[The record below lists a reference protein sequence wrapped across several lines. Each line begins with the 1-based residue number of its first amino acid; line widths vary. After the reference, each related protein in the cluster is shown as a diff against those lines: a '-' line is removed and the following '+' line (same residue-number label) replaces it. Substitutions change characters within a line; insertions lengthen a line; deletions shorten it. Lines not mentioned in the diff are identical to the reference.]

1 MENDIAFKV
10 IVKNDGISDII
21 FKTLMLKGEAGG
33 TISSIEKTSSVG
45 VVDTYTITLND
56 GNTSTFEVTNGSNIE
71 SIEKTATSGLIDTYT
86 VTLTNGDTTTFEV
99 KNGEDAQLYE
109 LPEDCIVAYDKEPEL
124 HSITGQNGYVAFDA
138 YGIKNVKVTG
148 YTKQATTTG
157 KNLFNTNSLTATG
170 ITIDGNEAYGT
181 ILSFYN
187 AYKVEAGGLPIS
199 ISFEE
204 NTRYTF
210 SLKLKYENNSQTGN
224 GIGFRV
230 DYSDG
235 TYAYLISP
243 VSFSNTDYVTLSGTT
258 ASSKTVTKISVV
270 FVSVTSVVVYMK
282 DIQLEKGSSA
292 TSYEPYTGG
301 KPSPNPDY
309 PQDII
314 GYGTK
319 ELDGTYTIDIEVTD
333 NDDNV
338 YNITASGLAYPLYA
352 GDVLDFENSKVIR
365 ANGIY
370 TFDGS
375 EGWEYITSWT
385 DDGFRLASSNFTNKV
400 TNSKV
405 GGDYRISLYK
415 YVGNTFNS
423 WNLITSQGNNVIGTT
438 SNYAGIVI
446 RNDSITSATTFANSL
461 IGIDLVYS
469 LDTPTEESVTIS
481 GDTSIVENLRGWTQV
496 DAWDEDV
503 TLDVWY
509 YSDVEFPDGY
519 EEVGLPIDDLLYYQ
533 DEEFIEFPQS
543 WGFAIGYVFDA
554 SEIRFTINVTKDLHD
569 GFTVVANKSADLV
582 LNIYTG
588 SGGNTL
594 TGFDTVD
601 ADFIKEY
608 GQIQIRLKTTNA
620 HGLTVGSLLGA
631 RVSQGRLRV
640 TFEEVQS

>member
-1 MENDIAFKV
+1 MTNDIAFKV
-10 IVKNDGISDII
+10 IIKNDGISDII

-157 KNLFNTNSLTATG
+157 KNLCSVNSVSVQNVTA
-170 ITIDGNEAYGT
+170 IYNDYNP
-181 ILSFYN
+181 ILRN
-187 AYKVEAGGLPIS
+187 
-199 ISFEE
+199 ISFSD
-204 NTRYTF
+204 NTQYTF
-210 SLKLKYENNSQTGN
+210 SCNIITDDTTHQF
-224 GIGFRV
+224 GIKV
-230 DYSDG
+230 YYKDG
-235 TYAYLISP
+235 TTSYLAFHDGNIDKTN
-243 VSFSNTDYVTLSGTT
+243 VTT
-258 ASSKTVTKISVV
+258 ASEKSIDYIV
-270 FVSVTSVVVYMK
+270 FFYDVNFQIGFSDLQIET
-282 DIQLEKGSSA
+282 GSTA
-292 TSYEPYTGG
+292 TEFEPYCGG
-301 KPSPNPDY
+301 IPSPNPDY
-309 PQDII
+309 PQDIV
-314 GYGTK
+314 GFGEK
-319 ELDGTYTIDIEVTD
+319 QLDGTYTIDIEVTD

-365 ANGIY
+365 ANDLITLNSSGISTALKESNLWRITFTDRIY
-370 TFDGS
+370 TISSGYPNAYSNKYKVVNSYSSVNHTNNTLGLNTPAYGNEFIIRDDTWTSLQDIKDSFD
-375 EGWEYITSWT
+375 
-385 DDGFRLASSNFTNKV
+385 DL
-400 TNSKV
+400 
-405 GGDYRISLYK
+405 
-415 YVGNTFNS
+415 
-423 WNLITSQGNNVIGTT
+423 NLI
-438 SNYAGIVI
+438 IVYPL
-446 RNDSITSATTFANSL
+446 A
-461 IGIDLVYS
+461 
-469 LDTPTEESVTIS
+469 TPTDETVTIS

-533 DEEFIEFPQS
+533 DQEYIEFPKN
-543 WGFAIGYVFDA
+543 WGFAMGYVFDA
-554 SEIRFTINVTKDLHD
+554 NEVRFMINATKDLHD
-569 GFTVVANKSADLV
+569 NFRVVANKSIDLA
-582 LNIYTG
+582 LSIYTG
-588 SGGNTL
+588 SGGSGL
-594 TGFDTVD
+594 TGFNFVEGS
-601 ADFIKEY
+601 FIREY
-608 GQIQIRLKTTNA
+608 GQIQLRLKTENA
-620 HGLTVGSLLGA
+620 HGLTSGSLLGA
-631 RVSQGRLRV
+631 RVSQGRLRI

>member
-56 GNTSTFEVTNGSNIE
+56 GTTTTFEVTNGSNIE

-138 YGIKNVKVTG
+138 YGVKNVKVTG

-157 KNLFNTNSLTATG
+157 KNLFDISQISSGSVTGVDYDVNTTTGTITISGEATG
-170 ITIDGNEAYGT
+170 SGWKSILNFNLPEVGTYHFHLERTGNVGYFLEGFTSLGADATVVCNDITTTYRLAINAFTTGVDYEGT
-181 ILSFYN
+181 I
-187 AYKVEAGGLPIS
+187 
-199 ISFEE
+199 
-204 NTRYTF
+204 
-210 SLKLKYENNSQTGN
+210 SQ
-224 GIGFRV
+224 
-230 DYSDG
+230 
-235 TYAYLISP
+235 
-243 VSFSNTDYVTLSGTT
+243 
-258 ASSKTVTKISVV
+258 
-270 FVSVTSVVVYMK
+270 
-282 DIQLEKGSSA
+282 IQIEKGSTA

-333 NDDNV
+333 ADDNV
-338 YNITASGLAYPLYA
+338 YNITASGLAYPLYD

-365 ANGIY
+365 ANDLITLNSSGISTAVKELNIWRITFTDRIY
-370 TFDGS
+370 TVSGNYPNAYS
-375 EGWEYITSWT
+375 NKYKVVNSYTNVNQTNNSLGVNN
-385 DDGFRLASSNFTNKV
+385 SSNA
-400 TNSKV
+400 
-405 GGDYRISLYK
+405 
-415 YVGNTFNS
+415 GNQLLIRDDTWTSGQDVKDSFDDL
-423 WNLITSQGNNVIGTT
+423 NLI
-438 SNYAGIVI
+438 IVYP
-446 RNDSITSATTFANSL
+446 L
-461 IGIDLVYS
+461 E
-469 LDTPTEESVTIS
+469 TPTEESVTIS

-496 DAWDEDV
+496 DAWDEEV

-509 YSDVEFPDGY
+509 YSDVDFPDGY

-533 DEEFIEFPQS
+533 DEEYIEFPQS

-554 SEIRFTINVTKDLHD
+554 SEIRFVINVTKKLHD
-569 GFTVVANKSADLV
+569 GYTVEANRSLSLALDS
-582 LNIYTG
+582 YMG
-588 SGGNTL
+588 AGGGGTI
-594 TGFDTVD
+594 TGFNFVD
-601 ADFIKEY
+601 ASFIKEY
-608 GQIQIRLKTTNA
+608 GQIQIRLKTENP
-620 HGLTVGSLLGA
+620 HGLPLGALLGA
-631 RVSQGRLRV
+631 RVNSGRLRI
-640 TFEEVQS
+640 TFHAPE

>member
-1 MENDIAFKV
+1 MPNDIAFKV
-10 IVKNDGISDII
+10 IIKNDGISDII

-33 TISSIEKTSSVG
+33 TISSIEKTSTSG

-56 GNTSTFEVTNGSNIE
+56 GTTSTFEVTNGSNIE
-71 SIEKTATSGLIDTYT
+71 SIEKTGTSGLIDTYT

-124 HSITGQNGYVAFDA
+124 HSITGQQGYVAFDA

-157 KNLFNTNSLTATG
+157 KNLFVKGNTSSSSDVTYTVNA
-170 ITIDGNEAYGT
+170 DG
-181 ILSFYN
+181 
-187 AYKVEAGGLPIS
+187 S
-199 ISFEE
+199 I
-204 NTRYTF
+204 
-210 SLKLKYENNSQTGN
+210 
-224 GIGFRV
+224 
-230 DYSDG
+230 
-235 TYAYLISP
+235 
-243 VSFSNTDYVTLSGTT
+243 TLSGTSSATSFFTAFENLPITSGTYTLSPTGYSTIHFYIRKNT
-258 ASSKTVTKISVV
+258 ASGDNLMDAS
-270 FVSVTSVVVYMK
+270 TSSATATLEAQNIAGIIRINSGVNCDGITLYP
-282 DIQLEKGSSA
+282 QLEAGSSS

-301 KPSPNPDY
+301 KPSPSPDY

-365 ANGIY
+365 ANGY
-370 TFDGS
+370 KEFTGS
-375 EGWEYITSWT
+375 ESWY
-385 DDGFRLASSNFTNKV
+385 A
-400 TNSKV
+400 
-405 GGDYRISLYK
+405 Y
-415 YVGNTFNS
+415 
-423 WNLITSQGNNVIGTT
+423 
-438 SNYAGIVI
+438 SNYNGYYLPISDMNSGTRQDGKCNALIK
-446 RNDSITSATTFANSL
+446 SATTAHENNTCWFGVSNKNFFALEIN
-461 IGIDLVYS
+461 ITGVTDLTSWKTWLSNNPTYVVYP
-469 LDTPTEESVTIS
+469 LATPTDESVTIS

-509 YSDVEFPDGY
+509 YSDIEFPDGY
-519 EEVGLPIDDLLYYQ
+519 EEVALPIDDLLYYQ
-533 DEEFIEFPQS
+533 DQEYIEFPQS
-543 WGFAIGYVFDA
+543 WGFAVGYVFDA

-569 GFTVVANKSADLV
+569 GFSVIANKSADLA

-631 RVSQGRLRV
+631 RVSQGRLRI